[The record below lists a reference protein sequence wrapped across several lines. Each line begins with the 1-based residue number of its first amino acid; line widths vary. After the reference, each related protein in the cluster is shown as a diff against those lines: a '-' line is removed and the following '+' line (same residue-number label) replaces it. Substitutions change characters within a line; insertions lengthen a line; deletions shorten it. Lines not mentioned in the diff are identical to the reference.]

1 MTGKKSSFASIKLV
15 QKVVSL
21 PQSEVTITP
30 APAAL
35 LFDYFT
41 ILCTEEAKTDVI
53 NDIAKNIILHYNG
66 YLTTEIKLINITFIS
81 QF

>member
-21 PQSEVTITP
+21 PQSEVTTI

-53 NDIAKNIILHYNG
+53 NDIAKTLFYIIMD
-66 YLTTEIKLINITFIS
+66 I
-81 QF
+81 

>member
-1 MTGKKSSFASIKLV
+1 MDFYHFDWREIKFCFNQTCAKNYEKLCP
-15 QKVVSL
+15 SL
-21 PQSEVTITP
+21 PQSEVTTP

-53 NDIAKNIILHYNG
+53 NDIAKTLFCIIMD
-66 YLTTEIKLINITFIS
+66 I
-81 QF
+81 